1 MNRYPDPFILQRR
14 AQELRREALA
24 GMFDAAAIKWRTLVA
39 LIAEKASA
47 TPTSNAPHPRQ
58 GPAPTHP

>member
-1 MNRYPDPFILQRR
+1 MNRYPDSLVLQRR
-14 AQELRREALA
+14 AEALRREALA
-24 GMFDAAAIKWRTLVA
+24 GMFRAAAIKWRTLVA

-47 TPTSNAPHPRQ
+47 TPTPNAPHPRQ